1 VHPALSYASYVLAGL
16 ALLAVFF
23 VIYTRFTPYSEL
35 EMIRNGNR
43 AVAYFLSGALLGFS
57 ATIATSI
64 LTHSS
69 FVGFL
74 AWSVGALV
82 VQILVYTIMNR
93 LFPDLNKYLREN
105 NTAVGMMSGVAAI
118 CAGLIN
124 AACLYS

>member
-1 VHPALSYASYVLAGL
+1 MHPALSYASYVLAGL

-23 VIYTRFTPYSEL
+23 VIYTRITPYREL
-35 EMIRNGNR
+35 ELIRNGNR
-43 AVAYFLSGALLGFS
+43 AVAYFLSGAMLGFS
-57 ATIATSI
+57 ATIAASI

-74 AWSVGALV
+74 AWSVGALI
-82 VQILVYTIMNR
+82 VQILVYAIMNR
-93 LFPDLNKYLREN
+93 LFSDLNKYLGEN
-105 NTAVGMMSGVAAI
+105 NTAVGILSGVAAL